1 MSSQS
6 EVETELAKLKAGH
19 APEAIEAGQDGGDIL
34 AGRAR
39 DVRPESRSGEP
50 DVIVRILGEG
60 QYDLSD
66 DAVAALNDLDARGRG
81 RRSRRATR
89 TTFRAAL
96 AALLDGVRAAG
107 AAHDADSLEPSD
119 LILPM
124 ADATLAEVRD
134 MLSGDGLIP
143 G

>member
-1 MSSQS
+1 M
-6 EVETELAKLKAGH
+6 
-19 APEAIEAGQDGGDIL
+19 
-34 AGRAR
+34 
-39 DVRPESRSGEP
+39 
-50 DVIVRILGEG
+50 IVRILGEG

-66 DAVAALNDLDARGRG
+66 EAVTALNDLDAQVESAVEAGDQG
-81 RRSRRATR
+81 A
-89 TTFRAAL
+89 FDAAL
-96 AALLDGVRAAG
+96 TALLDGVRTAG
-107 AAHDADSLEPSD
+107 VAHDADSLDSSD